1 MKYTMKKVSDKMNG
15 GEKKKLYPKM
25 ERYGLVEMKQL
36 VRYIESSSSLSEG
49 DVKGV
54 LAALTDAAITYMSVG
69 HSVKIEGLGIL
80 SPRLGLKD
88 ENDSERGDEGEVRH
102 YGQSVEV
109 TGIHLKPDPEL
120 LQKFNLHCRPQRI
133 EAVSTDFAPEHSTI
147 EERRK
152 AALQYLKEHGEMSIH
167 DYASITRLP
176 YTTAGRELRKWKAEE
191 GSSITSRHIGRNIFY
206 LIRKSEP

>member
-36 VRYIESSSSLSEG
+36 VRYIETSSSLSEG

-54 LAALTDAAITYMSVG
+54 LAALTDAAITYMSIG

-88 ENDSERGDEGEVRH
+88 ESDSERGDEGEVRH
-102 YGQSVEV
+102 YGRSVQV

-133 EAVSTDFAPEHSTI
+133 EAVNTDFASDHSTI
-147 EERRK
+147 DERRE
-152 AALQYLKEHGEMSIH
+152 AALQYMKENGEMSIR
-167 DYASITRLP
+167 DYASIARLP
-176 YTTAGRELRKWKAEE
+176 YTTAGRELRQWKEE
-191 GSSITSRHIGRNIFY
+191 EESTITSKHIGRNIFY
-206 LIRKSEP
+206 LIRKREP